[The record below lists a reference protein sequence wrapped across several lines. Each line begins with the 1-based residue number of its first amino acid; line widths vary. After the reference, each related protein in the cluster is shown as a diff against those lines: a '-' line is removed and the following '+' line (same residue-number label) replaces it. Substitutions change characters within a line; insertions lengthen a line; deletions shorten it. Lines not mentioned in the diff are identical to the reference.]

1 MKSPQHSLPA
11 FLPTSYLTEAKLRID
26 AYRQLAELET
36 IKELNSLIREWQD
49 RFGKLPG
56 PVNHLIRC
64 SELKVVA
71 ASSSIQS
78 VEMAGEKLMLKRN
91 NEYILIEGKFPRII
105 NTDLEERLKKAVDLV
120 KKF

>member
-1 MKSPQHSLPA
+1 MELRSQHLPRGFA
-11 FLPTSYLTEAKLRID
+11 
-26 AYRQLAELET
+26 
-36 IKELNSLIREWQD
+36 LIRQWQD

-64 SELKVVA
+64 SELKIVA
-71 ASSSIQS
+71 ANSGIQS

-91 NEYILIEGKFPRII
+91 DEYILIEGKFPRIKS
-105 NTDLEERLKKAVDLV
+105 TDPEERLKKAIDLV